1 MEITI
6 NDKKVSLPNG
16 ATLHDALSQEGVTP
30 QGIATAVNGAVV
42 TSNERATHQL
52 NDGDAV
58 IIIKAFYGG

>member
-16 ATLHDALSQEGVTP
+16 ATLHDALSQEDVNP
-30 QGIATAVNGAVV
+30 QGIATAVNGMVV
-42 TSNERATHQL
+42 ASNERASHQL

>member
-6 NDKKVSLPNG
+6 NDKNVSLPNG
-16 ATLHDALSQEGVTP
+16 ATLQEALSQEGINP
-30 QGIATAVNGAVV
+30 QGIATAVNGVV
-42 TSNERATHQL
+42 VASNERVSYQL

>member
-16 ATLHDALSQEGVTP
+16 TTLHDALSQEGITP